1 MEMITISNSE
11 IERIKTEA
19 RKNKNKRVDRKLQVL
34 ILRYEGKSNSEISEK
49 TGYNER
55 YVTTLIGQ
63 YQRQGLEEYIRIKQ
77 TSHRRNLSEAE
88 EASVLEEYE
97 QKANEGQE
105 LTAGEIRRGLEKAL
119 GRKTSGEYV
128 YRVLRRH
135 GWRKVMPRSKHPK
148 AATQEEQDSSKKL
161 KHITAKWS
169 PKIPAKTYE

>member
-19 RKNKNKRVDRKLQVL
+19 HKNKNKRVDRKLQVL

-105 LTAGEIRRGLEKAL
+105 LTKVLPLSSTILIWWGEEKDRMCYSERARREDRATLRSDPSARPSHR
-119 GRKTSGEYV
+119 GRHRSV
-128 YRVLRRH
+128 VLFRLQGRCRPLC
-135 GWRKVMPRSKHPK
+135 GKR
-148 AATQEEQDSSKKL
+148 
-161 KHITAKWS
+161 
-169 PKIPAKTYE
+169 